1 MDLVGHFIARLTLI
15 VPFFIIGFAVEALL
29 GVECARRACARNI
42 SVNCLCTVLFFA
54 GDVLAGA
61 AWNYYLTDAVR
72 SLPGAGA
79 IALPQPTHL
88 SATYVITMTVIWLA
102 IPDFGNYRFHRL
114 QHTST
119 WLWAEHEVHHS
130 EEQVNVT
137 SAYRHHWLEVSLKA
151 IFISARMTYLF
162 VPPTGIAAV
171 TYVVD
176 AIRAAGKALESAGAR
191 VKAGDLGAAK
201 SQLMA
206 QAVALNAMF
215 AKFADMAHHTDLV
228 YPPRAIHAFSFARTK
243 PVRADP
249 RGPRRLEEPDGHRQ
263 AGERRPDPASPQ
275 WSSATGRARG
285 PPQSCAEQ
293 TSGRGECRTRTD
305 GARSGARRRAR
316 RFTAGSRG
324 SRAP

>member
-1 MDLVGHFIARLTLI
+1 
-15 VPFFIIGFAVEALL
+15 
-29 GVECARRACARNI
+29 
-42 SVNCLCTVLFFA
+42 
-54 GDVLAGA
+54 
-61 AWNYYLTDAVR
+61 
-72 SLPGAGA
+72 
-79 IALPQPTHL
+79 
-88 SATYVITMTVIWLA
+88 
-102 IPDFGNYRFHRL
+102 
-114 QHTST
+114 
-119 WLWAEHEVHHS
+119 
-130 EEQVNVT
+130 
-137 SAYRHHWLEVSLKA
+137 
-151 IFISARMTYLF
+151 
-162 VPPTGIAAV
+162 
-171 TYVVD
+171 
-176 AIRAAGKALESAGAR
+176 KALESAGAR

-228 YPPRAIHAFSFARTK
+228 YPPRAIHAYSFARTK

-324 SRAP
+324 SRAPAPARQKERPAWPRTRIRVQRRAVRTTARCSRRDAPTSVNSGRPCSGFGGDYQ